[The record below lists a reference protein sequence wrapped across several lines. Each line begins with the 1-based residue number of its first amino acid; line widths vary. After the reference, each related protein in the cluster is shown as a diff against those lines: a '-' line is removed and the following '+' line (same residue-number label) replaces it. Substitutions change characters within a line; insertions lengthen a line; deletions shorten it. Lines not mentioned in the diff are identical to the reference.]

1 MRRDPTGRRPGA
13 GSGAAKVDD
22 IRYNRHVAERP
33 RRRLR
38 SASVQLG
45 ALTALALALSG
56 CNMTSDDDDDDCAL
70 GPIGG
75 GETVALAARVP
86 TVSQARTTTEQPPVS
101 SAVPERGGFGT
112 HLASCG
118 G

>member
-1 MRRDPTGRRPGA
+1 METV
-13 GSGAAKVDD
+13 S
-22 IRYNRHVAERP
+22 

-45 ALTALALALSG
+45 ALTALALTLTA
-56 CNMTSDDDDDDCAL
+56 CNQVGDDDDDCDRKTRPRSL
-70 GPIGG
+70 
-75 GETVALAARVP
+75 
-86 TVSQARTTTEQPPVS
+86 S
-101 SAVPERGGFGT
+101 SATPLATVEARFERPGAEPTSVVPSQGGFGT